1 MKATIFLLA
10 SAAAVSISKKSREAP
25 SEGFKVDV
33 KSFSQKGAGASCK
46 DSDTVTAHYTGK
58 LTNGQ
63 VFDSSVQ
70 GLAPEPFKFVLGQG
84 EVIKCWDQG
93 FFGMQP
99 GEKATITCPSD
110 MAYGDEA
117 QEKIPAGSTL
127 LFDVEVLNCETSF

>member
-1 MKATIFLLA
+1 MMKSILLLIA
-10 SAAAVSISKKSREAP
+10 SVSAISLKEEP
-25 SEGFKVDV
+25 SAGFKVAV
-33 KSFSQKGAGASCK
+33 KSFSQSGSTASCK

-63 VFDSSVQ
+63 IFDSSM
-70 GLAPEPFKFVLGQG
+70 GASPEPFKFVLGQG
-84 EVIKCWDQG
+84 QVIKCWDQG

-127 LFDVEVLNCETSF
+127 LFDVEVLNCESTF

>member
-1 MKATIFLLA
+1 MKSILFFIA
-10 SAAAVSISKKSREAP
+10 SAAAITISKKSREAP
-25 SEGFKVDV
+25 SPGFKVDV
-33 KSFSQKGAGASCK
+33 HSFSQGGSAASCK

-63 VFDSSVQ
+63 VFDSSL
-70 GLAPEPFKFVLGQG
+70 GAAPEPLKFILGQG
-84 EVIKCWDQG
+84 EVIKCWDQA

-117 QEKIPAGSTL
+117 QEKIPANSTL
-127 LFDVEVLNCETSF
+127 VFDVEVLNCETTF